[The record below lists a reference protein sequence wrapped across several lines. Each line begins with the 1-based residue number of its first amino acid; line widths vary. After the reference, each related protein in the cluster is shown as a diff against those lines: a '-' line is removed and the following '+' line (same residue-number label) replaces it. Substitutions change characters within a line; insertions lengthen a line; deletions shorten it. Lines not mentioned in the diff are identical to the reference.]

1 MSDFTAAG
9 YLSDLL
15 RTQGQY
21 RTGEET
27 NLLAQKE
34 MPGAVGYV
42 ELTISGGAITPPV
55 GRQSFTVDT
64 EGDAGT
70 DDLDKLTATNVHDG
84 GIAFLRVENTARIV
98 TVRSAQG
105 GAGQIFLDNN
115 EPFVM
120 DSSTKLIAVQYR
132 ANLTAWYEVFR
143 IDVAKY
149 SRLAGYAEETT
160 LTLSS
165 DICTPTQFLHELDCE
180 SGTSDNWRAIAAA
193 CKTNLLLIHTK
204 DAIDTITAQHNV
216 AGTGD
221 ELFFVGGANVV
232 LDSPDKFLLM
242 MRKTASNAWEE
253 VARFGFADEYI
264 FSGGRLSGSSTLAE
278 PGDITGCATLY
289 HLPAGEHGNWCSFYK
304 NSKWIPTKIGSASI
318 SPPNVKYCP
327 FFAHGY
333 LDSSNSEVL
342 ELQRWDGGSQVTGSI
357 TGVSIAAAAVITSNS
372 HPLQVGDIVCIDSI
386 TGTVGTDAKAGL
398 NSRANDVRQFTVTAI
413 AANTFTIDAI
423 TTGLAYTSGGTWYKV
438 PAAPALG
445 RQDGVDV
452 KSGDATR
459 RLIGGGMTG
468 FTAGQCDQTQLC
480 AHIVSHL
487 NPVYVPGQLSDGSN
501 TPQVDANSHTYNG
514 TSIRPF
520 DNDHSKRLRWIS
532 LTPRGSVSLQ
542 GYATGTNGASVF
554 GYTLISVDRTDGGGS
569 NTPALVSV
577 AASSS
582 FTHLHSWIFSQ
593 KAGSHFAQVSQYCGT
608 SGNVTFSA
616 FNSFSMSVAR

>member
-1 MSDFTAAG
+1 MSDFSAAG

-21 RTGEET
+21 RTAEET

-42 ELTISGGAITPPV
+42 ELTISGGAIVPSA

-84 GIAFLRVENTARIV
+84 GIAFLRAENTARVV

-115 EPFVM
+115 EPFSL

-132 ANLTAWYEVFR
+132 ASLTAWYEVFR

-180 SGTSDNWRAIAAA
+180 TGTSDNWRAIASA

-204 DAIDTITAQHNV
+204 DIGDTITGQHNSV
-216 AGTGD
+216 GTGD
-221 ELFFVGGANVV
+221 ELFFVGGVNVV

-242 MRKTASNAWEE
+242 MRKTGSNAWEE
-253 VARFGFADEYI
+253 VARFGFADDYI
-264 FSGGRLSGSSTLAE
+264 FSGGRLSGSSTLPY
-278 PGDITGCATLY
+278 PGDLNGCTTLY
-289 HLPAGEHGNWCSFYK
+289 HLAAGEDGNYCSFYK
-304 NSKWIPTKIGSASI
+304 SSKWIPTKIGSASI
-318 SPPNVKYCP
+318 APPNVKYCP
-327 FFAHGY
+327 FFVHGY
-333 LDSSNSEVL
+333 LDSSNAEVL
-342 ELQRWDGGSQVTGSI
+342 ELQRWDGGSQTTGSI
-357 TGVSIAAAAVITSNS
+357 TGVSIAAAAVITSNA
-372 HPLQVGDIVCIDSI
+372 HPLQVNDIVCIDSI

-398 NSRANDVRQFTVTAI
+398 NSRANDVRQFVVTAI
-413 AANTFTIDAI
+413 TTNTFTIDAI
-423 TTGLAYTSGGTWYKV
+423 STGLAYTSGGTWYKV

-445 RQDGVDV
+445 TQDGIDV
-452 KSGDATR
+452 KSGDSTR

-468 FTAGQCDQTQLC
+468 FTAAQCDQSEAT

-487 NPVYVPGQLSDGSN
+487 NPHYGG
-501 TPQVDANSHTYNG
+501 VDVGVADSNSHSY
-514 TSIRPF
+514 SAVQIRPF
-520 DNDHSKRLRWIS
+520 DNDHSKRLRW
-532 LTPRGSVSLQ
+532 LTLVKRDKAHLQCNVSVTH
-542 GYATGTNGASVF
+542 GAGTGARIYLLVN
-554 GYTLISVDRTDGGGS
+554 RTDGAGIAFGRWQEFTASAAVVLSPHVMFVPSVGS
-569 NTPALVSV
+569 NSACVGEACSA
-577 AASSS
+577 AAS
-582 FTHLHSWIFSQ
+582 
-593 KAGSHFAQVSQYCGT
+593 A
-608 SGNVTFSA
+608 TFNA
-616 FNSFSMSVAR
+616 FDRFVLSIPR

>member
-42 ELTISGGAITPPV
+42 ELTISGGAITPTA

-64 EGDAGT
+64 EGDAGV

-84 GIAFLRVENTARIV
+84 GIAFLRAENTARVV

-180 SGTSDNWRAIAAA
+180 SGTSDNWRAIASA
-193 CKTNLLLIHTK
+193 CKTNFLLIHTK
-204 DAIDTITAQHNV
+204 DAIDTITVQHNT

-221 ELFFVGGANVV
+221 ELFLVGGVNVV
-232 LDSPDKFLLM
+232 LDSPDKYLLLA
-242 MRKTASNAWEE
+242 RKSTASAWEE
-253 VARFGFADEYI
+253 VARFGFADDYI
-264 FSGGRLSGSSTLAE
+264 FSGGRLSGSSTLPY

-289 HLPAGEHGNWCSFYK
+289 HLAAGEHGNYCSFYK
-304 NSKWIPTKIGSASI
+304 SSKWIPTKIGSASI
-318 SPPNVKYCP
+318 SPPNIKYCP
-327 FFAHGY
+327 FFVHGY
-333 LDSSNSEVL
+333 LDSSNAEVL

-357 TGVSIAAAAVITSNS
+357 TDVSIAAAAVITSNS

-386 TGTVGTDAKAGL
+386 TGTVGTNAKAGL

-413 AANTFTIDAI
+413 ATNTFTIDAI

-445 RQDGVDV
+445 RQDGIDV

-468 FTAGQCDQTQLC
+468 FTAGQCDQTQLT
-480 AHIVSHL
+480 AHVVSHL
-487 NPVYVPGQLSDGSN
+487 NPVDGPGQLSNGSN
-501 TPQVDANSHTYNG
+501 APQTNFNSHTYNS
-514 TSIRPF
+514 TTLRPF
-520 DNDHSKRLRWIS
+520 DNDHSKRLRWIT
-532 LTPRGSVSLQ
+532 LVPQNKIDLQ
-542 GYATGTNGASVF
+542 GYVFGNNGASVYGF
-554 GYTLISVDRTDGGGS
+554 SSIGVDRTDGGGINS
-569 NTPALVSV
+569 PSFVTVTATTT
-577 AASSS
+577 
-582 FTHLHSWIFSQ
+582 FTHPHKWQISQ
-593 KAGSHFAQVSQYCGT
+593 SAGSHFAQIDESCG
-608 SGNVTFSA
+608 SASNVTFSY
-616 FNSFSMSVAR
+616 FSHFSMSIPR

>member
-42 ELTISGGAITPPV
+42 ELTISGGAITPSV

-64 EGDAGT
+64 EGDAGV

-84 GIAFLRVENTARIV
+84 GIAFLRAENTARVV

-160 LTLSS
+160 LTLSG

-180 SGTSDNWRAIAAA
+180 TGTADNWRAIASA

-204 DAIDTITAQHNV
+204 DIGDTITGQHNNV
-216 AGTGD
+216 GTGD
-221 ELFFVGGANVV
+221 ELFFVGGVDVV

-242 MRKTASNAWEE
+242 MRKTSSNAWEE
-253 VARFGFADEYI
+253 VARFGFNDDYI
-264 FSGGRLSGSSTLAE
+264 FSGGRLSGSSTLPV
-278 PGDITGCATLY
+278 PGDLTGISTLY
-289 HLPAGEHGNWCSFYK
+289 HLAFEGNYCSFYK
-304 NSKWIPTKIGSASI
+304 NSVWIPAKIGSASI
-318 SPPNVKYCP
+318 APPNVKYCP

-333 LDSSNSEVL
+333 LDSSNAEVL

-398 NSRANDVRQFTVTAI
+398 NSRTNDVRQFTVTAI

-468 FTAGQCDQTQLC
+468 FTAGQCDQTQIC
-480 AHIVSHL
+480 AHVVSHL
-487 NPVYVPGQLSDGSN
+487 NPLYAPGQLSDGTN
-501 TPQVDANSHTYNG
+501 TPQSSSNSHTYNS
-514 TSIRPF
+514 TTARPF
-520 DNDHSKRLRWIS
+520 DNDHSKRVRW
-532 LTPRGSVSLQ
+532 LTLTGRTEVKLFGYVS
-542 GYATGTNGASVF
+542 GVNGASTY
-554 GYTLISVDRTDGGGS
+554 GAPSISLNRTDGSFFASGDVYDFASSAPMRLPMSMIASSPPGS
-569 NTPALVSV
+569 NFACVQEKCT
-577 AASSS
+577 AAS
-582 FTHLHSWIFSQ
+582 
-593 KAGSHFAQVSQYCGT
+593 
-608 SGNVTFSA
+608 NVTFA
-616 FNSFSMSVAR
+616 SFTLSMSIPR